1 MIVLMGSD
9 VSVEYMPLLPTAKY
23 WVVTIPRTGMTALI
37 HESVKCEWP
46 CSSML
51 YGADSVVPRPVP
63 SSSPITHTHTL
74 RGSNAFHALVNHIPN
89 SAHLCCIPYMYYQYY
104 SLPKGDIY
112 MKTSRGACTYPPPEA
127 SHTLSLTFNLS
138 IYNFSQRERS
148 EKPINDMMSVRCT
161 SLLTCDLANLKSDT
175 ERIRQ

>member
-74 RGSNAFHALVNHIPN
+74 RGFNAFHALVNHIPN

-104 SLPKGDIY
+104 SLPKVIFTWKHLGVPVHTHHQRPVTPSALLLILVF
-112 MKTSRGACTYPPPEA
+112 TTLVRGNAVKNPLMTWWV
-127 SHTLSLTFNLS
+127 LG
-138 IYNFSQRERS
+138 
-148 EKPINDMMSVRCT
+148 V
-161 SLLTCDLANLKSDT
+161 LLC
-175 ERIRQ
+175 